1 MAASRMNNMW
11 PASAS
16 TASANDTGVTTTTD
30 ILGMLQRGIISLPR
44 AAELMHTTPSTISSY
59 LEQVS
64 TMVRQQQQQQLQN
77 QDAAS
82 RLAATLSVNSPVTV
96 TPVTAA
102 GDDQQNQA
110 LDMSC
115 RSSPDQTAVT
125 VSIVNA
131 PQPPAASWP
140 HQPWNSSLVVDVAK
154 L

>member
-16 TASANDTGVTTTTD
+16 AAAASANDPGVATTTD

-64 TMVRQQQQQQLQN
+64 TMVRQQQQIH

-82 RLAATLSVNSPVTV
+82 RLTNSAVTV
-96 TPVTAA
+96 TPVTA
-102 GDDQQNQA
+102 GDDQQDQA

-115 RSSPDQTAVT
+115 RSSPDQTAAVT
-125 VSIVNA
+125 ISILNA

>member
-16 TASANDTGVTTTTD
+16 AAAASANDPGVATTTD

-64 TMVRQQQQQQLQN
+64 TMVRQQQQIH

-82 RLAATLSVNSPVTV
+82 RLANSAVTV
-96 TPVTAA
+96 TPVTA
-102 GDDQQNQA
+102 GDDQQDQA

-115 RSSPDQTAVT
+115 RSSPDQTVT
-125 VSIVNA
+125 ISILNA
-131 PQPPAASWP
+131 TQPPAASWP